1 MKGKGEKLRARRI
14 AVGVAGL
21 AIVIAAGISLI
32 VFTGQRREPVR
43 SQEEQAV
50 NGSTQ
55 SQGGQA
61 VSETEQ
67 SREGQAVNEPTQ
79 PQEKQEVIL
88 WVMRASPLLK
98 ECVGNFNRGDHGYR
112 VMIHEC
118 YSEEKNVS
126 WEDALLRLQMALS
139 RSTGPDIVLV
149 ESLDVNA
156 LAKQGMLE
164 DLTPYF
170 AGSGLVDQEDFL
182 ENVTAS
188 YTYDGK
194 WIALPRWITIQT
206 LWGNPGIVGDTPGWT
221 VQEML
226 ALAERYPEF
235 SVTGHFVRWEFLNCC
250 TTFVPETFWLEPDG
264 GAKEE
269 LREML
274 EQAASYPTK
283 FDQSRWNEECL
294 QVSRGEALLT
304 EQYVY
309 KMETLLYL
317 QEFAGEGGLIPI
329 GYPTLDGSPRALLS
343 PANGLYAIPANAPNK
358 EGAWAVLELFFAG
371 ELDPREREKTGPF
384 YQASGIP
391 VCRQELEEEFQWELE
406 DDLQRRLHRIDDMDE
421 EQIAMIREWLE
432 ELIAMAQEYPSSARP
447 FLSIIAE
454 EGEFYF
460 EGVKTLDETLRVIEN
475 RGSLYFQENADAPRG
490 Q

>member
-1 MKGKGEKLRARRI
+1 MKEKGEKLGFRRI

-21 AIVIAAGISLI
+21 VIVIAAGISLI
-32 VFTGQRREPVR
+32 VFTGQNRET
-43 SQEEQAV
+43 A
-50 NGSTQ
+50 Q
-55 SQGGQA
+55 SQ
-61 VSETEQ
+61 
-67 SREGQAVNEPTQ
+67 EGQAVDEPAQ
-79 PQEKQEVIL
+79 SQEKQEVIL
-88 WVMRASPLLK
+88 WVMRASPMLK

-118 YSEEKNVS
+118 YSEEQNVS

-139 RSTGPDIVLV
+139 GRTAPDIVLV
-149 ESLDVNA
+149 EFLDVDA
-156 LAKQGMLE
+156 LAEQGMLE

-170 AGSGLVDQEDFL
+170 AGSGRVDQEDFL

-206 LWGNPGIVGDTPGWT
+206 LWGNPGVVGDTPGWT

-226 ALAERYPEF
+226 SLAERYPEF
-235 SVTGHFVRWEFLNCC
+235 PVTGHFVRWQFMDYC

-269 LREML
+269 LKEML
-274 EQAASYPTK
+274 EQAASYPTQ
-283 FDQSRWNEECL
+283 FDQSRWDEECL

-309 KMETLLYL
+309 KLETLLYL
-317 QEFAGEGGLIPI
+317 QEFAEEGGLIPI
-329 GYPTLDGSPRALLS
+329 GYPTLDGAPRALLS
-343 PANGLYAIPANAPNK
+343 PANGLYAIPSNAPNK
-358 EGAWAVLELFFAG
+358 EGAWAFLEFFFAG

-391 VCRQELEEEFQWELE
+391 THRRELEEEFQWELE

-421 EQIAMIREWLE
+421 EQIAMIKEWLE
-432 ELIAMAQEYPSSARP
+432 ELIAMAQEYPSSTKP
-447 FLSIIAE
+447 FLRIITE

-460 EGVKTLDETLRVIEN
+460 EGVKTLDETLQVIEN
-475 RGSLYFQENADAPRG
+475 RGSLYFQENADDSRG
-490 Q
+490 K